1 MNHGLASIVAKD
13 TLEYSKS
20 LSVKMSELN
29 KDLNKASEIGPER
42 IHYISPELSI
52 SDLKLRLKAHNLST
66 KGLKKELIDRINNYY
81 HSLNLNNNNGYL
93 TNCENLNVYEEES
106 GVISYSLSPYQKKP
120 FKIDKVLRE
129 KLISK
134 LTHKNIQYS
143 DTLIYCLLARYE
155 SLEGVGSF

>member
-1 MNHGLASIVAKD
+1 MNHNLASIVAKD

-20 LSVKMSELN
+20 LSVKLSELN
-29 KDLNKASEIGPER
+29 NDLNKASDKGPER
-42 IHYISPELSI
+42 IQYISPELSI

-81 HSLNLNNNNGYL
+81 HNLNVNNKDGHL
-93 TNCENLNVYEEES
+93 TNYENLNVYEEES
-106 GVISYSLSPYQKKP
+106 GLISYSLSPHQKKP
-120 FKIDKVLRE
+120 FKIDKALRE

-134 LTHKNIQYS
+134 LNQENIPYS

-155 SLEGVGSF
+155 SLEGVG